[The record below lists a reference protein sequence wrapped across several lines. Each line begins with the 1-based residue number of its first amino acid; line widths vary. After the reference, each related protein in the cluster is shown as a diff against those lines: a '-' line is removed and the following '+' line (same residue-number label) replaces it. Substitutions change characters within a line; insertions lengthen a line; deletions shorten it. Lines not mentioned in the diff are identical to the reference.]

1 MRIDWQTMFGNLSQ
15 LMNLM
20 KNAGALK
27 QQMEQVNA
35 RLQAAR
41 FTGDAGGGQIQATV
55 DGRGELISLR
65 IDPALVRAGDV
76 ELLEDLTCA
85 AVRDAVQRSR
95 ETLQKEFQSIA
106 GGLNLPGLDGLLGG
120 GR

>member
-1 MRIDWQTMFGNLSQ
+1 MGL
-15 LMNLM
+15 L

-41 FTGDAGGGQIQATV
+41 FTGDAGGGQVRATV
-55 DGRGELISLR
+55 DGRGELVSVK
-65 IDPALVRAGDV
+65 IDPALVQAGDV
-76 ELLEDLTCA
+76 EMLEDLVCA

-95 ETLQKEFQSIA
+95 DTLQKEFQSIA